1 MDVYGLSDKGLR
13 RELNEDSYIYEVN
26 KRGDLLV
33 CVCDGIGGSAAGEV
47 ASSLA
52 VSLLQ
57 ERFAQASAFKGE
69 QSVRRWLK
77 QVIAE
82 ANDLIFAAASRSAAR
97 KGMGTTCVGILRS
110 GNRTFSFNV
119 GDSRVYALYDDG
131 FSCVTQDHSYIADLL
146 RKGSITAEEAAAMLD
161 TLVLDL
167 IVDVKILL
175 QVLHL
180 QEHRAVGIRKG
191 LCRPG
196 PYRLDQHLGVVRL
209 GGLHNLANIAL
220 LHDL

>member
-69 QSVRRWLK
+69 QSV
-77 QVIAE
+77 AE

-146 RKGSITAEEAAAMLD
+146 RKGSITAEEAKVHPARNML
-161 TLVLDL
+161 TN
-167 IVDVKILL
+167 
-175 QVLHL
+175 
-180 QEHRAVGIRKG
+180 A
-191 LCRPG
+191 
-196 PYRLDQHLGVVRL
+196 LGVWDRIRIDIDRL
-209 GGLHNLANIAL
+209 KEDYQAL
-220 LHDL
+220 LVCSDGLQG

>member
-13 RELNEDSYIYEVN
+13 RELNEDSYICEVN

-77 QVIAE
+77 QVIA
-82 ANDLIFAAASRSAAR
+82 ARRAKAWGRHASASCAAGTGHFPSMSGIPGSMRCMT
-97 KGMGTTCVGILRS
+97 MG
-110 GNRTFSFNV
+110 FP
-119 GDSRVYALYDDG
+119 A
-131 FSCVTQDHSYIADLL
+131 
-146 RKGSITAEEAAAMLD
+146 
-161 TLVLDL
+161 
-167 IVDVKILL
+167 
-175 QVLHL
+175 
-180 QEHRAVGIRKG
+180 
-191 LCRPG
+191 
-196 PYRLDQHLGVVRL
+196 
-209 GGLHNLANIAL
+209 
-220 LHDL
+220 